1 MAKKIIL
8 AQLALDEKAF
18 LAAAKNTQK
27 AILELAKTQ
36 KLLKKNGKENS
47 EQFIK
52 NEIALKKLRGEYLQQ
67 KKAIIA
73 LESPYAK
80 LSNRLIRARKEFKD
94 LAATQG
100 ISNKRLT
107 EARTK
112 VIALDRQLKRID
124 KSVGQHQR
132 SVGNYAGALKGLAT
146 SFLGITA
153 VIFGVIRGLR
163 NAIGIFTTFEKKN
176 AELSAILQIEK
187 NQMGALEAESKR
199 LGATTAKT
207 ATQIVGLQISFAR
220 LGFSQQQIIDLTE
233 ATISGSIAM
242 NSELDKTAGLVG
254 AMVNSFDD
262 FDAVDAPEIIDV
274 LALATAKS
282 ALNFEKLEKGLPIVA
297 GAANAAG
304 IPFNTL
310 VSLMGKLSD
319 AGIDVST
326 SSTALRNIFIE
337 ASKEGEDYSQIIER
351 IKNSQNKLT
360 TSFDAFGKRAA
371 VSAAV
376 LAQNIDATKEL
387 NIALDNATGT
397 AQRMAEK
404 GLDTLSGSGTLFSS
418 AWQGLIL
425 GLEDG
430 QGVFA
435 KSLRGIVDFGTSL
448 LNALTPQ
455 RNFTKE
461 LENEQV
467 SLFEVQL
474 KIQDVNTSN
483 EDRIKLIKELQE
495 KYPNFLSNIDAETI
509 GNEELSVALKSV
521 NDELIN
527 KIILQRNADKI
538 QKQANTISIAT
549 ERLAFSRIKA
559 RRSLAKA
566 AANELIEL
574 KDGLTL
580 REQLIEADKQ
590 VNKGKSITDQYQIF
604 RVALNQLNF
613 NHKRLNT
620 VTEKGN
626 ILDAERLELMKALGI
641 VTAENNV
648 FVKAAEQSAAILA
661 KRKADAKKV
670 AEEAKAEADRI
681 EAEEIAAAKKK
692 AKRTKKQRE
701 QDKIDADK
709 AIQQEI
715 ADSIQRENEELQRI
729 IDFTNRKTNLKN
741 ELELLDAETADEKAE
756 IKSRQDFEKHIKA
769 LEDLELLTEEKN
781 ELEILLLDLHLTRIT
796 DIKFNAKMKQIAADE
811 KADKAELK
819 RKKAL
824 NKKIIDESINLV
836 GQQTRLGQA
845 LIAIKGILA
854 AKETLIG
861 LGVLKAKIVTNIG
874 SATADIAAGTAA
886 TAKVGF
892 PQNIPLII
900 GFLAQI
906 AGIISAIKGAAG
918 AAKNVSVPKFYEG
931 GKVKGRNIPTQTG
944 GDNILAT
951 VKSGEVILN
960 DKQQH
965 RAGGDAFFK
974 SIGVPGFQDG
984 GIAGIP
990 STTLPST
997 QQLNTTEFAEIL
1009 AERINDIKIVA
1020 IEEEITEAQ
1029 AIKVEIVDGANI

>member
-73 LESPYAK
+73 LESPYQK

-112 VIALDRQLKRID
+112 VLALDRQLKRID

-132 SVGNYAGALKGLAT
+132 SVGNYAGALKGLTA

-153 VIFGVIRGLR
+153 VIFGVIRGFR
-163 NAIGIFTTFEKKN
+163 QAIGIFTTFEKKN

-187 NQMGALEAESKR
+187 GQMSDLEAESKR

-207 ATQIVGLQISFAR
+207 ATEIVGLQIAFAR
-220 LGFSQQQIIDLTE
+220 LGFTQKQIIELTE

-242 NSELDKTAGLVG
+242 NSELDKTAELVG

-274 LALATAKS
+274 LALSTAKS

-310 VSLMGKLSD
+310 VSLMGKLAD

-326 SSTALRNIFIE
+326 SSTAIRNIFIE
-337 ASKEGEDYSQIIER
+337 AAGKGEDYNQIIER
-351 IKNSQNKLT
+351 IKNSQDKLT
-360 TSFDAFGKRAA
+360 ASFDAFGKRAA

-376 LAQNIDATKEL
+376 IAQNIDATKEL
-387 NIALDNATGT
+387 NIQLDNATGT
-397 AQRMAEK
+397 AQRMAKK

-448 LNALTPQ
+448 LNALTPAEDLSTAFFNLQ
-455 RNFTKE
+455 SDINN
-461 LENEQV
+461 LE
-467 SLFEVQL
+467 SDITPLL
-474 KIQDVNTSN
+474 
-483 EDRIKLIKELQE
+483 DRYDDLEE
-495 KYPNFLSNIDAETI
+495 KT
-509 GNEELSVALKSV
+509 ELSK
-521 NDELIN
+521 DEQIELRTIIN
-527 KIILQRNADKI
+527 KIAEDIPSA
-538 QKQANTISIAT
+538 
-549 ERLAFSRIKA
+549 
-559 RRSLAKA
+559 
-566 AANELIEL
+566 
-574 KDGLTL
+574 
-580 REQLIEADKQ
+580 
-590 VNKGKSITDQYQIF
+590 
-604 RVALNQLNF
+604 
-613 NHKRLNT
+613 
-620 VTEKGN
+620 VTEFDKYGV
-626 ILDAERLELMKALGI
+626 ALGI
-641 VTAENNV
+641 VTDAARDFIGEQKNILKLKNKEAIEDEEKAIESLTSKFNSHALSLEKQEGKFIKIERIYTKLGNEIQTAVELTDKEILTRNKSRAAITLEIETRQAIISQLKGEVTEKEKLTEAER
-648 FVKAAEQSAAILA
+648 KAAEA
-661 KRKADAKKV
+661 
-670 AEEAKAEADRI
+670 AKAA
-681 EAEEIAAAKKK
+681 AEAAAKKVELTAEELKKRREK
-692 AKRTKKQRE
+692 AKRDLIKFE
-701 QDKIDADK
+701 QDKIDLLNEIEIAKLETDK
-709 AIQQEI
+709 EKEELKSKQKRDKEILEVEELLISDAQKTELIELLKTAHLERLTDIQQEHDI
-715 ADSIQRENEELQRI
+715 
-729 IDFTNRKTNLKN
+729 KTAK
-741 ELELLDAETADEKAE
+741 EK
-756 IKSRQDFEKHIKA
+756 
-769 LEDLELLTEEKN
+769 EKN
-781 ELEILLLDLHLTRIT
+781 DKVQAQAQE
-796 DIKFNAKMKQIAADE
+796 KFNKE
-811 KADKAELK
+811 ELK
-819 RKKAL
+819 RQETFNKQTIRAERVLQNAKNTVISAGVNVLKSILGDSVLFRLAALFFRAKSEVAQVQIASDSAQLQNYANALKVPPPFTLAAIGKAFAQNVVL
-824 NKKIIDESINLV
+824 
-836 GQQTRLGQA
+836 A
-845 LIAIKGILA
+845 LA
-854 AKETLIG
+854 AKATQ
-861 LGVLKAKIVTNIG
+861 AKIIT
-874 SATADIAAGTAA
+874 ATA
-886 TAKVGF
+886 
-892 PQNIPLII
+892 I
-900 GFLAQI
+900 GGIGAI
-906 AGIISAIKGAAG
+906 AGG
-918 AAKNVSVPKFYEG
+918 FYEG
-931 GKVKGRNIPTQTG
+931 GRVPTETGGRISGQNIPTRRG
-944 GDNILAT
+944 GDNIVAT

-960 DKQQH
+960 DQQQQ

-990 STTLPST
+990 STTLPT
-997 QQLNTTEFAEIL
+997 QSILNTEEFAEIL

-1020 IEEEITEAQ
+1020 IEEEISEAI
-1029 AIKVEIVDGANI
+1029 ATKVEIVDGANI